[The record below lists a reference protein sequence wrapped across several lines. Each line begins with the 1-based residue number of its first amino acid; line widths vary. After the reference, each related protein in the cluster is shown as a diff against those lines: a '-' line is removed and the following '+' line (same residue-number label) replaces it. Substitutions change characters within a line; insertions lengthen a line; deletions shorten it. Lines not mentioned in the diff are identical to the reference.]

1 LTVENVLADLIRIQ
15 TVNPPGGETEVA
27 RYLKRLFDQY
37 SIPNEII
44 EPSPGR
50 GSFLAYLG
58 EGERSL
64 LYLSHTD
71 VVTATEGWSFAPFS
85 GEIKDGFVHGRGALD
100 CKGLVAAEACAVIQL
115 AREAKLGG
123 RLIFIA
129 AADEETFGPLG
140 MKYLIEN
147 CREKIRADFA
157 INEGGEAPVR
167 IGGKTCHFLAVGEKG
182 PVWVKLRA
190 RGSSVHGSLPM
201 LGDNAIVKMAEV
213 IKSLASYQSRIVLTP
228 EVRRLVQTVAE
239 LVGLR
244 DEITEANVDQVIQRV
259 KDKNFA
265 GYLTAITRMT
275 VSPNMVQ
282 GGAKTNIVP
291 DSCEADVDIRVLPG
305 QNKEYVVKE
314 IGRVIGD
321 IEMEINQYTTP
332 TFSTSDSESY
342 RLISDTLAE
351 FVGDAPVLP
360 CISSGGT
367 DSRLLR
373 EVGIPSYGIG
383 MITLNL
389 DPTMRQSVHGKDEKI
404 DIESLKLKSDFL
416 VRLARRYL
424 GD

>member
-1 LTVENVLADLIRIQ
+1 MAVENILSDLIRIQ

-27 RYLKRLFDQY
+27 KYLKHLFDQFN
-37 SIPNEII
+37 IPNEII

-50 GSFLAYLG
+50 GSFIAYLG
-58 EGERSL
+58 EGGRSL
-64 LYLSHTD
+64 LYLAHSD

-100 CKGLVAAEACAVIQL
+100 CKGLVAAEASAVIEL

-123 RLIFIA
+123 KLIFVA
-129 AADEETFGPLG
+129 AADEETFGPFG
-140 MKYLIEN
+140 VKYLVEN

-157 INEGGEAPVR
+157 INEGAETPVR
-167 IGGKTCHFLAVGEKG
+167 IGSKTCHFLAVGEKG
-182 PVWVKLRA
+182 PVWVKLKTK
-190 RGSSVHGSLPM
+190 GSSAHGSLPM
-201 LGDNAIVKMAEV
+201 LGDNAIVKMADV
-213 IKSLASYQSRIVLTP
+213 IRDLNGYQPDIVLTP
-228 EVRRLVQTVAE
+228 EVKRLIQKIAE
-239 LVGLR
+239 LIEFN
-244 DEITEANVDQVIQRV
+244 DEITEANVDQVIKRV
-259 KDKNFA
+259 EDKNFA
-265 GYLTAITRMT
+265 GYLKAITRMT
-275 VSPNMVQ
+275 ISPNMVQ

-305 QNKEYVVKE
+305 QDKEYVVKE
-314 IGRVIGD
+314 IDRVVGE
-321 IEMEINQYTTP
+321 IEMEINQYTVP
-332 TFSTSDSESY
+332 TLSTSDSEPY
-342 RLISDTLAE
+342 RLVSETLAE
-351 FVGDAPVLP
+351 FIGDDPVLP

-389 DPTMRQSVHGKDEKI
+389 DSAMRQSVHGKNEKI
-404 DIESLKLKSDFL
+404 DIESLRLKSDFL